1 MLRVPSIAGYN
12 LNPTI
17 SNTLYKQMF
26 KCFQEFVGPSVDT
39 DPVPGL
45 YIPNDNNV
53 KLTNDVYVCIFIGL
67 LIGQCDKCLHG
78 PWS

>member
-1 MLRVPSIAGYN
+1 
-12 LNPTI
+12 
-17 SNTLYKQMF
+17 MF

-53 KLTNDVYVCIFIGL
+53 KLTNDVCICISIELLKEQSNKISGL
-67 LIGQCDKCLHG
+67 GVDDVYMLSPG
-78 PWS
+78 